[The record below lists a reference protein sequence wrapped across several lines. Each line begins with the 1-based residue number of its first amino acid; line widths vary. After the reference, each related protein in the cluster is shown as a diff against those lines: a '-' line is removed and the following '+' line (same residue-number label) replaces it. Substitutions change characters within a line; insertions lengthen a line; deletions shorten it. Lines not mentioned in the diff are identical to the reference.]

1 MKIFIGIVI
10 LGIASNI
17 ANSTTT
23 VSDSLSRHLSRE
35 PTPPHILTRH
45 TKTETVANLRNVER
59 FELVGSR
66 IV

>member
-17 ANSTTT
+17 AHSTTT
-23 VSDSLSRHLSRE
+23 LSDSLRHLSRE

-45 TKTETVANLRNVER
+45 PKTETVANLRNVER